1 MELSEYE
8 QQRLRN
14 MATNAAALEALG
26 IEPVAKTAT
35 TPPRPN
41 KRSREPRPPTRQSSR
56 SRSLPVPAYTPGQDE
71 VRRASEVEDG
81 SRMQDGKWLGE
92 RFGEIHGVPVGTVFG
107 AGDYQRL
114 GRQEMMVSGFFRPC
128 VTPEWCTP
136 GVGCFAIIVNNDNGA
151 SQDRGDSILYTG
163 SGGRRRGQNRTA
175 PQSFD
180 QDWTN
185 ATNSALRLNFEAGE
199 PVRVVRGP
207 KLLGAHGTAESGG
220 GFRYDGLF
228 RVASAEM
235 VRSPISGLLT
245 AMFELRKVCGGEAE
259 GAQAGGVT
267 A

>member
-14 MATNAAALEALG
+14 MASNAAALEALG

-35 TPPRPN
+35 TPLRPN

-114 GRQEMMVSGFFRPC
+114 GRQEMMVSGFFRPF

-151 SQDRGDSILYTG
+151 SQDRGDSILYAG

-175 PQSFD
+175 PQSLD
-180 QDWTN
+180 QRDQ
-185 ATNSALRLNFEAGE
+185 LRIAPQL
-199 PVRVVRGP
+199 
-207 KLLGAHGTAESGG
+207 
-220 GFRYDGLF
+220 
-228 RVASAEM
+228 
-235 VRSPISGLLT
+235 
-245 AMFELRKVCGGEAE
+245 
-259 GAQAGGVT
+259 
-267 A
+267 